1 MPTAQKQTF
10 HLFETMFQAIYPYTC
25 IESQYTS
32 LTVDT
37 QYQKLDHS
45 PSQHQ
50 NFPMIRAG
58 KASLR
63 HSFRRVL

>member
-37 QYQKLDHS
+37 QYEELDHS

-50 NFPMIRAG
+50 NSDDPG
-58 KASLR
+58 WEGLSSTQL
-63 HSFRRVL
+63 S